1 MKNFSELLDALL
13 LSPSRNEKIDHLAR
27 YFASTSMPERGYGL
41 AAITGS
47 LDFPNAKTGV
57 LKKEILKH
65 VDEELFRLSYD
76 FVGDLAETIAH
87 LWPSPLNITQE
98 SLPLSAI
105 IERIHNTSRNATPE
119 VLSQILDTLP
129 DNQRYAFLKLITGG
143 LRVGVSTRLCK
154 IALAQWSGKDVN
166 EIEEIWHG
174 LTPPYESLF
183 SWLEGHTAR
192 PQSNIKAPFRP
203 VMLSTALA
211 EQDYGTINPSAFV
224 AEWKWDGIRIQAV
237 SHEGQKRIYTRT
249 GEDISHAF
257 PDIVDHLDFEG
268 TIDGE
273 LLVMDKEGSEQ
284 FSVADFN
291 TLQQRLNRK
300 TVSKKILEDYPAF
313 IRAYDI
319 LFDGAQDLR
328 ALPFEDRR
336 KRLETLIAQSN
347 AQRVDISPLLS
358 FSSFEAL
365 AALRAAPPD
374 KSIEG
379 LMLKD
384 KSSAYLIGRKKGGW
398 YKWKK
403 DPFKIDALLMY
414 AQRGHGK
421 RSGLFSDFTFGVW
434 REAENG
440 ALELV
445 PVGKAYFGFTDEEL
459 RKIDK
464 FVRENTIDRFGP
476 VRSVHASIDKGLV
489 LEIAFEGI
497 SYSKRHKSGVA
508 MRFPRVSRLRW
519 DKPPSD
525 INHLQDLNQLIDSV

>member
-300 TVSKKILEDYPAF
+300 TVSKKMLEDYPAF

-319 LFDGAQDLR
+319 LFDGDQDLR

-440 ALELV
+440 TLELV